1 MVLARLPPRVPSH
14 HTGQSVRAFLAHLVL
29 VAARPLGFAAG
40 AAAFAAGALASERR
54 SARRGGLARGLA
66 RGPLLCEEAR
76 LNITGQNST
85 FDTEIGFA
93 LIQARLAETS
103 FFWPASVA
111 RKITPRSRNSGY
123 GLLLGCRSGL
133 DFGPFEKKK

>member
-14 HTGQSVRAFLAHLVL
+14 HTGQSVWAFLAHLVF

-66 RGPLLCEEAR
+66 RGPLLREEPPSCGLSPSPCMVPPSMVAHMSAVDHAPR
-76 LNITGQNST
+76 NAS
-85 FDTEIGFA
+85 
-93 LIQARLAETS
+93 ETLVL
-103 FFWPASVA
+103 PPLV
-111 RKITPRSRNSGY
+111 
-123 GLLLGCRSGL
+123 L
-133 DFGPFEKKK
+133 E

>member
-1 MVLARLPPRVPSH
+1 MPPERLPAR
-14 HTGQSVRAFLAHLVL
+14 GAVRGV
-29 VAARPLGFAAG
+29 
-40 AAAFAAGALASERR
+40 
-54 SARRGGLARGLA
+54 GGLARALA

-103 FFWPASVA
+103 FVLASICHAKNGPPVT
-111 RKITPRSRNSGY
+111 KIRLWAS
-123 GLLLGCRSGL
+123 
-133 DFGPFEKKK
+133 FGV

>member
-1 MVLARLPPRVPSH
+1 MPSH
-14 HTGQSVRAFLAHLVL
+14 HTGQSVWAFLAHLVL

-103 FFWPASVA
+103 FFLASICRAKNHPPVT
-111 RKITPRSRNSGY
+111 KIRLWAS
-123 GLLLGCRSGL
+123 
-133 DFGPFEKKK
+133 FGV